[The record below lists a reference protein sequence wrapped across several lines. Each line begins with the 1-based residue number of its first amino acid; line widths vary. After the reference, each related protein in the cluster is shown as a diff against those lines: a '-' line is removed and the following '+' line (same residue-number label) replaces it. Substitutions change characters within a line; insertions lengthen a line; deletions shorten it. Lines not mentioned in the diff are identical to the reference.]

1 MKKFLFIFTFCI
13 FLSQLLFSQLKPG
26 QLRVD
31 GRYLKDGS
39 GNTVRLIGI
48 NHAHAWYRG
57 HLGSALQGIRSWGA
71 NSVRVVLTNGYRWT
85 KIPASEVSTIISQAR
100 SYGFKAI
107 VLEVHDTTGYGDQN
121 ACTLDQAVDYWIE
134 IKSVLDGQEDFVII
148 NIGNEPVGNNRSYVP
163 QWANWTKSAIQRLRN
178 NGFTHVIMVDA
189 PNWGQ
194 DWTNTMRYNASDV
207 LNADSLRNTIFSVH
221 MYGVYNTADKVQSY
235 ISYFYNN
242 NLPLCI
248 GEFGHYHTDGDPNE
262 QAIVQYAKQYG
273 YSIFGWSWC
282 GNGEG
287 VEYLD
292 MIYNWDENSPTNWG
306 RWYKTNAL
314 SDVQTYYTLTV
325 NVSPQGSGNVSL
337 NPPGGS
343 YTAGTQVT
351 LTAQA
356 NSGYVF
362 SSWSGA
368 LSGTTN
374 PATITMNSNKTVTA
388 VFTQQQVQQYTLTT
402 SVSPT
407 GAGTVSL
414 NPAGGVYTAGTQVT
428 LTAQANSG
436 YVFSSWSGDLSG
448 TTNPAT
454 ITMNSNKTVTANFV
468 QQSVSGYTLSVSVS
482 PSGSGVV
489 SINPFKSKYTA
500 GEQVTLT
507 AQANSGYVFSSWSG
521 DLSGTT
527 NPATITMNSNK
538 TVTANFV
545 QSGGN
550 GSTTYTLSVSVS
562 PTSAGVVYLN
572 PAGGVYTAGTQV
584 ELSAVG
590 YGLYEFDS
598 WSGDLTGSQNPIT
611 IVMDRNKTIT
621 ANFVYRPPSTI
632 GVSVNKNPFYISK
645 DKEVVFTYS
654 ISENNNSNNIELNL
668 RIYDIKMNLVREIKK
683 YTSSPTDTIS
693 WDGKDDFGFL
703 VRPGIY
709 FYKIFTDKVKSNKLG
724 KILVINK

>member
-362 SSWSGA
+362 SSWSG
-368 LSGTTN
+368 
-374 PATITMNSNKTVTA
+374 
-388 VFTQQQVQQYTLTT
+388 
-402 SVSPT
+402 
-407 GAGTVSL
+407 
-414 NPAGGVYTAGTQVT
+414 
-428 LTAQANSG
+428 
-436 YVFSSWSGDLSG
+436 
-448 TTNPAT
+448 
-454 ITMNSNKTVTANFV
+454 
-468 QQSVSGYTLSVSVS
+468 
-482 PSGSGVV
+482 
-489 SINPFKSKYTA
+489 
-500 GEQVTLT
+500 
-507 AQANSGYVFSSWSG
+507 